1 MTPASESSAMAAPL
15 PAAAVPGVSAPV
27 ASGAGGAHGTEA
39 RSLRDT
45 LAPVA
50 QAVVIGGGVV
60 LAALLLFGL
69 FLLVVAGKNP
79 LAVYADMWKGSFGT
93 RFSQSASLA
102 KAAPLMLTAL
112 CTALPARLGMVVI
125 GNEGALLLG
134 GLAGVM
140 AAQLFGPDSPWAT
153 IPAMLLFGGLVGG
166 GWIALSGALR
176 QFRGVNETISSL
188 LLYYIALALFSFT
201 VEDLMRDPTSLNK
214 PSTVHIGEANMIP
227 SLPGL
232 PDWFPEMHWG
242 LPLGIVTCILTWVL
256 MDRSTFG
263 FAARVVGGNVNAA
276 RLQGLPI
283 SVIVLV
289 TCILGGGAAGMAGV
303 IEMAVAEGKANASL
317 NAGLGFSGILVAFVA
332 RQNPL
337 AVIPVAILFGGINA
351 SGGLIQRRHDLPD
364 ATVEVFTGILFIL
377 VLASEMFVGRIKW
390 LQPKEARS

>member
-1 MTPASESSAMAAPL
+1 MAATL
-15 PAAAVPGVSAPV
+15 PAASVSGVTVPVS
-27 ASGAGGAHGTEA
+27 SGAGGAQA
-39 RSLRDT
+39 AKSKSMRDR
-45 LAPVA
+45 LAPFA
-50 QAVVIGGGVV
+50 EAVVIGGGVV
-60 LAALLLFGL
+60 IAALTIFGL
-69 FLLVVAGKNP
+69 FLIVVAGKNP

-134 GLAGVM
+134 GLGGVLV
-140 AAQLFGPDSPWAT
+140 AQLFGDGSPWAT
-153 IPAMLLFGGLVGG
+153 VPAMLLFGGVCGG
-166 GWIALSGALR
+166 AWIAISGALR

-201 VEDLMRDPTSLNK
+201 VEDLLRDPTSLNK
-214 PSTVHIGEANMIP
+214 PSTVHIGEANMVGNI
-227 SLPGL
+227 PGL
-232 PDWFPEMHWG
+232 PEWFPGVHWG
-242 LPLGIVTCILTWVL
+242 LLVGVVTCVLTWIL

-263 FAARVVGGNVNAA
+263 FAARIVGGNVKAA

-283 SVIVLV
+283 SSIVLV
-289 TCILGGGAAGMAGV
+289 TCLLGGGAAGVAGV

-337 AVIPVAILFGGINA
+337 AVIPVAILFGGITA
-351 SGGLIQRRHDLPD
+351 SGGLIQRRHELPD
-364 ATVEVFTGILFIL
+364 ATVDVFTGILFIL

-390 LQPKEARS
+390 LQPKEGQA

>member
-1 MTPASESSAMAAPL
+1 MAATL
-15 PAAAVPGVSAPV
+15 PAASVSGVTVPVS
-27 ASGAGGAHGTEA
+27 SGAGGAQA
-39 RSLRDT
+39 AQSKSLRDA
-45 LAPVA
+45 LAPIA
-50 QAVVIGGGVV
+50 EALVIGGGVV
-60 LAALLLFGL
+60 LAALTIFGL
-69 FLLVVAGKNP
+69 FLIVVAGKNP

-134 GLAGVM
+134 GLGGVM
-140 AAQLFGPDSPWAT
+140 VAQLFGPDSPWAT
-153 IPAMLLFGGLVGG
+153 IPAMLLFGGVCGG
-166 GWIALSGALR
+166 AWIALSGALR

-201 VEDLMRDPTSLNK
+201 VEDLLRDPTSLNK
-214 PSTVHIGEANMIP
+214 PSTVHIGEANMVGNI
-227 SLPGL
+227 PGL
-232 PDWFPEMHWG
+232 PEWFPAVHWG
-242 LPLGIVTCILTWVL
+242 LLLGVAFCVATWVL

-263 FAARVVGGNVNAA
+263 FAARVVGGNVKAA

-283 SVIVLV
+283 STIVLA
-289 TCILGGGAAGMAGV
+289 TCVLGGGAAGMAGV
-303 IEMAVAEGKANASL
+303 VEMAVAEGKANASL

-337 AVIPVAILFGGINA
+337 AVIPVAVLFGGITA
-351 SGGLIQRRHDLPD
+351 SGGLIQRRHELPD
-364 ATVEVFTGILFIL
+364 ATVDVFTGILFIL

-390 LQPKEARS
+390 LQPREVKS

>member
-1 MTPASESSAMAAPL
+1 MTPASESAVVASVTVTVSAGAGQTRAARTKSWRDTVAPL
-15 PAAAVPGVSAPV
+15 A
-27 ASGAGGAHGTEA
+27 EA
-39 RSLRDT
+39 L
-45 LAPVA
+45 
-50 QAVVIGGGVV
+50 VIGGGVV

-69 FLLVVAGKNP
+69 FLLVIAGKNP

-134 GLAGVM
+134 GLGGVM
-140 AAQLFGPDSPWAT
+140 MATLLGPDSPWAT
-153 IPAMLLFGGLVGG
+153 IPAMLLFGGVVGG
-166 GWIALSGALR
+166 AWIAISGALR

-188 LLYYIALALFSFT
+188 LLYYVGLALFSFT
-201 VEDLMRDPTSLNK
+201 VEDLLRDPTSLNK
-214 PSTVHIGEANMIP
+214 PSTVHIGEPNMIGNI
-227 SLPGL
+227 PGL
-232 PDWFPEMHWG
+232 PEWFPTVHWG
-242 LPLGIVTCILTWVL
+242 LLLGVVACVATWLL

-263 FAARVVGGNVNAA
+263 FAARVVGGNVKAA

-283 SVIVLV
+283 SFIVLV
-289 TCILGGGAAGMAGV
+289 TCLIAGGAAGVAGV

-337 AVIPVAILFGGINA
+337 AVIPVAVIFGGITA
-351 SGGLIQRRHDLPD
+351 SGGLIQRRHELPD
-364 ATVEVFTGILFIL
+364 ATVDVFTGILFIL
-377 VLASEMFVGRIKW
+377 VLASEMFVGRVKW
-390 LQPKEARS
+390 LQPKEAKP

>member
-1 MTPASESSAMAAPL
+1 VTPASESAVVASVTVTVSAGAGQTRAARTKSWRDTVAPL
-15 PAAAVPGVSAPV
+15 A
-27 ASGAGGAHGTEA
+27 EA
-39 RSLRDT
+39 L
-45 LAPVA
+45 
-50 QAVVIGGGVV
+50 VIGGGVV

-69 FLLVVAGKNP
+69 FLLVIAGKNP

-134 GLAGVM
+134 GLGGVM
-140 AAQLFGPDSPWAT
+140 MATLLGPDSPWAT
-153 IPAMLLFGGLVGG
+153 IPAMLLFGGVVGG
-166 GWIALSGALR
+166 AWIAISGALR

-188 LLYYIALALFSFT
+188 LLYYVGLALFSFT
-201 VEDLMRDPTSLNK
+201 VEDLLRDPTSLNK
-214 PSTVHIGEANMIP
+214 PSTVHIGEPNMIGNI
-227 SLPGL
+227 PGL
-232 PDWFPEMHWG
+232 PEWFPTVHWG
-242 LPLGIVTCILTWVL
+242 LLLGVVACVATWLL

-263 FAARVVGGNVNAA
+263 FAARVVGGNVKAA

-283 SVIVLV
+283 SFIVLV
-289 TCILGGGAAGMAGV
+289 TCLIAGGAAGVAGV

-337 AVIPVAILFGGINA
+337 AVIPVAVIFGGITA
-351 SGGLIQRRHDLPD
+351 SGGLIQRRHELPD
-364 ATVEVFTGILFIL
+364 ATVDVFTGILFIL
-377 VLASEMFVGRIKW
+377 VLASEMFVGRVKW
-390 LQPKEARS
+390 LQPKEAKP

>member
-1 MTPASESSAMAAPL
+1 MAAPL
-15 PAAAVPGVSAPV
+15 PAGSVSGVTVPVS
-27 ASGAGGAHGTEA
+27 SGTGGARAAKTK
-39 RSLRDT
+39 SLRDV

-50 QAVVIGGGVV
+50 EAVIIGSGVV
-60 LAALLLFGL
+60 LGAMLLFGL

-134 GLAGVM
+134 GLGGVM
-140 AAQLFGPDSPWAT
+140 VAQLFGPDSPWAT
-153 IPAMLLFGGLVGG
+153 IPAMLLFGGIAGG
-166 GWIALSGALR
+166 AWIALSGALR

-214 PSTVHIGEANMIP
+214 PSTVGIGEANMIGNI
-227 SLPGL
+227 PGL
-232 PDWFPEMHWG
+232 PEWFPAVHWG
-242 LPLGIVTCILTWVL
+242 LLLGIVTCVATWIL

-263 FAARVVGGNVNAA
+263 FAARVVGGNVKAA

-283 SVIVLV
+283 TTIVLV
-289 TCILGGGAAGMAGV
+289 TCLLGGGAAGMAGV
-303 IEMAVAEGKANASL
+303 VEMAVAEGKANASL

-337 AVIPVAILFGGINA
+337 AVIPVAVIFGGITA

-364 ATVEVFTGILFIL
+364 ATVDVFTGILFIL
-377 VLASEMFVGRIKW
+377 VLASEMFVGRLKF
-390 LQPKEARS
+390 LQPKEDKA